1 MAYKPN
7 AFTVPMYLYIPSLST
22 VKGVSVKT
30 YPSDGILIYGSFKT
44 YGGTEIEQNGLYSV
58 LDTANVETWYR
69 PDITEGC
76 RIRLAEAPAK
86 AYEIIAPPENI
97 DMRNQY
103 LKIRVQALAG
113 GA

>member
-7 AFTVPMYLYIPSLST
+7 AFTVPMYLYIPSLSS

-44 YGGTEIEQNGLYSV
+44 YGGTETEQNGLYSV
-58 LDTANVETWYR
+58 IDTAIVETWYR
-69 PDITEGC
+69 PDISEGC
-76 RIRLAEAPAK
+76 RIKLANSPTK
-86 AYEIIAPPENI
+86 SYEIIAPPEDI
-97 DMRNQY
+97 EMRNQY
-103 LKIRVQALAG
+103 LRIRVQAVAG

>member
-44 YGGTEIEQNGLYSV
+44 YGGTESENNGLLSV
-58 LDTANVETWYR
+58 IDTAVIETWYR
-69 PDITEGC
+69 PDISAGC
-76 RIRLAEAPAK
+76 RVKLADSPEK
-86 AYEIIAPPENI
+86 SYEIIAPPEDI
-97 DMRNQY
+97 DMKHQY
-103 LKIRVQALAG
+103 LRIRVQAVAG